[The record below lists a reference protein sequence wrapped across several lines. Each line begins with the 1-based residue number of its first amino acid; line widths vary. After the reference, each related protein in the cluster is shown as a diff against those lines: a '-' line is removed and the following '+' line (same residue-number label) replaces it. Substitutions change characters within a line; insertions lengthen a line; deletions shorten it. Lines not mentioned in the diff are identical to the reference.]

1 MSDIPKF
8 GELSADEL
16 AALSPSA
23 RGRVENQ
30 ETSHAEGNSG
40 SQVCGQVE
48 AGGIEGEPVCGLPSV
63 NGAELC
69 DRQEPKQGT
78 RKGIRDK
85 EKKARQQSHLAQ
97 FNFRKDKHNPS
108 VGLDRTVGV
117 HFRKAVARKME
128 LYRGDALD
136 ALYDIAMQPIAGL
149 GDKEMAWKFEAARFL
164 ASGLDASGKAPTNEF
179 ADVLKQLDK
188 SYRENA
194 PKIKEVRERSI
205 IFENDETKLIN

>member
-1 MSDIPKF
+1 MTEKEDIPSFASLTSSEIAAQAAEEKARANRDSCRKV
-8 GELSADEL
+8 LS
-16 AALSPSA
+16 
-23 RGRVENQ
+23 
-30 ETSHAEGNSG
+30 
-40 SQVCGQVE
+40 E
-48 AGGIEGEPVCGLPSV
+48 AQGIEGEGERGGDLPEV

-136 ALYDIAMQPIAGL
+136 ALYDIAMQPIVGL

>member
-1 MSDIPKF
+1 MTEKEDIPSFASLTSSEIAAQAAEEKARANRDSCRQV
-8 GELSADEL
+8 LS
-16 AALSPSA
+16 
-23 RGRVENQ
+23 
-30 ETSHAEGNSG
+30 
-40 SQVCGQVE
+40 E
-48 AGGIEGEPVCGLPSV
+48 AQGIEGEGERGGDLPEV
-63 NGAELC
+63 DGAEPSNG
-69 DRQEPKQGT
+69 QEPKQGT
-78 RKGIRDK
+78 RKGIPNK
-85 EKKARQQSHLAQ
+85 EKKARQQKHLAQ
-97 FNFRKDKHNPS
+97 FHFRQDKHNPNR
-108 VGLDRTVGV
+108 GIDRVLNGG
-117 HFRKAVARKME
+117 FRKSVTKRME
-128 LYRGDALD
+128 LYRSDALD

>member
-78 RKGIRDK
+78 RKGIPNK
-85 EKKARQQSHLAQ
+85 EKKARQQKHLAQ
-97 FNFRKDKHNPS
+97 FHFRQDKHNPNR
-108 VGLDRTVGV
+108 GIDRVLNGG
-117 HFRKAVARKME
+117 FRKSVTKRME
-128 LYRGDALD
+128 LYRSDALD

-149 GDKEMAWKFEAARFL
+149 G
-164 ASGLDASGKAPTNEF
+164 
-179 ADVLKQLDK
+179 
-188 SYRENA
+188 
-194 PKIKEVRERSI
+194 
-205 IFENDETKLIN
+205 